1 MSTLESLNLGVV
13 GAARR
18 GGRLLYASDVLD
30 SVRVHAVCD
39 TDPDGLYLAKTD
51 LGAYEAYHD
60 YEEMLDRS
68 ELDAVVIG
76 TPMPLHVPQAIA
88 ALERHIHVLSEVPA
102 GVSVDECR
110 DLVQAWNRSRATYM
124 MAENYI
130 YTRQNQT
137 VKQIA
142 REGLFGALYYAEGE
156 YIHELKP
163 ESTEGRPWGQPLKKA
178 EGAPLNLG

>member
-18 GGRLLYASDVLD
+18 GGNLFRAREALD

-51 LGAYEAYHD
+51 LGADEAYHD

-76 TPMPLHVPQAIA
+76 HADASARP
-88 ALERHIHVLSEVPA
+88 S
-102 GVSVDECR
+102 G
-110 DLVQAWNRSRATYM
+110 NR
-124 MAENYI
+124 
-130 YTRQNQT
+130 
-137 VKQIA
+137 
-142 REGLFGALYYAEGE
+142 
-156 YIHELKP
+156 
-163 ESTEGRPWGQPLKKA
+163 RP
-178 EGAPLNLG
+178 GAPHPRPE